1 MHYAIELLHHSH
13 KVGDSVSPTQR
24 IMRVKRSYQWHRLAM
39 YFLYW
44 FEEPKIKPI
53 IPT

>member
-13 KVGDSVSPTQR
+13 KVGDSVSPTQ
-24 IMRVKRSYQWHRLAM
+24 IMRVKNSYQWHHLAM